1 MIINSMYKKP
11 IKSTFP
17 SDHSNKL
24 SLNQV
29 YHLRSMTSSRK
40 QQLNAFLTDLLR
52 SLVSEIPPRLAD
64 AHERLQQPFI
74 FSWTTNKVIKIFKN
88 IRT

>member
-40 QQLNAFLTDLLR
+40 QQLNAFFPDL
-52 SLVSEIPPRLAD
+52 
-64 AHERLQQPFI
+64 
-74 FSWTTNKVIKIFKN
+74 FSSQKYLPGLPMPMNDCSNLSYSVGQLIKS
-88 IRT
+88 